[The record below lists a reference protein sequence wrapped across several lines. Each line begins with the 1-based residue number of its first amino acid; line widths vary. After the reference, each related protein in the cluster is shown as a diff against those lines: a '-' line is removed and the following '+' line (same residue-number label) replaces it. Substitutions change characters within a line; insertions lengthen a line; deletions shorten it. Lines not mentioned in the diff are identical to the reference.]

1 MYLIVICRKS
11 FNSLLLSRRLFL
23 PDTALRK
30 RPADGVSLSGRRKSR
45 RPCDHDGTGKRAAES
60 PLRLR
65 RERELYGKE
74 RRTVSEHVHL

>member
-30 RPADGVSLSGRRKSR
+30 RPADGISLSGGRKSR
-45 RPCDHDGTGKRAAES
+45 RSCDHDGTGKGTAEP
-60 PLRLR
+60 PLRL
-65 RERELYGKE
+65 
-74 RRTVSEHVHL
+74 